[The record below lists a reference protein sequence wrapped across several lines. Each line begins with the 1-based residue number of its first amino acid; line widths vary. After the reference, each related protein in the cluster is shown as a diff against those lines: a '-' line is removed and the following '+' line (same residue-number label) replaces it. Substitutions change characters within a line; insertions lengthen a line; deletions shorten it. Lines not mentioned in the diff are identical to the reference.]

1 MPQPDTTPASTTK
14 RSPRT
19 LAGTAPVT
27 AESGRAALVAK
38 YEAALQLMQQGNY
51 EQAHA
56 AFDKLLAMG
65 PSELSDRARMYMSAC
80 KLQFAK
86 PLATFASPE
95 EQYDY
100 AISLLNDGKYPDAR
114 EQFRQILAREPSAD
128 YAYYGLAVLAS
139 MTGDANDCLENLGSA
154 IEYNPQNRIQARSDS
169 DFQDMADDP
178 RFTELLY
185 PEV

>member
-1 MPQPDTTPASTTK
+1 M
-14 RSPRT
+14 
-19 LAGTAPVT
+19 
-27 AESGRAALVAK
+27 
-38 YEAALQLMQQGNY
+38 MQQADY
-51 EQAHA
+51 EQAHT
-56 AFDKLLAMG
+56 AFETLLAMG
-65 PSELSDRARMYMSAC
+65 PNDLSDRVRMYMSAC
-80 KLQFAK
+80 KLQLAK

-114 EQFRQILAREPSAD
+114 EQFKQILASEPTAD

-154 IEYNPQNRIQARSDS
+154 IEHNPQNRIQARSDS